1 MLSHSGNPT
10 MSNISAVFAAI
21 KRQLKVEVH
30 TQVVLASGKSAMAV
44 ANPKNVDWFERNAN
58 ERLLRESFRFN
69 QACKQVNN
77 WVCRK
82 NVSTPFQV

>member
-1 MLSHSGNPT
+1 MLTHSGNPI

-21 KRQLKVEVH
+21 KRKLKVEVH
-30 TQVVLASGKSAMAV
+30 TQVVLASGKSATAV

-77 WVCRK
+77 RVGRK
-82 NVSTPFQV
+82 NVNTPFQV